1 MAAFINPPEAQPPSS
16 SAVNTVSITDP
27 TLEVV
32 SGVVSPSL
40 GLETTLPDL
49 EPRSWNATFSDKLL
63 SFFGFGQYA
72 SRARK
77 SLVSM
82 LWNLAWGIAQVNLFS
97 ITDVIFFGFTKI
109 VDFI

>member
-1 MAAFINPPEAQPPSS
+1 VHRGLEKQRYSFHSLRLLSTLCASP
-16 SAVNTVSITDP
+16 P

-32 SGVVSPSL
+32 GDIVSPSL

-97 ITDVIFFGFTKI
+97 ITDVIFFH
-109 VDFI
+109 